1 MNIFQEP
8 SVVAHAFDPS
18 MWKAEAVRSL
28 KFKDSLVYREL
39 QGNQGYTGK

>member
-1 MNIFQEP
+1 MNIFHEP
-8 SVVAHAFDPS
+8 NVMSQAFDPS
-18 MWKAEAVRSL
+18 TWEAEAIRSL